1 MRSQLIADSGA
12 TKCEWRYVNDECEK
26 QFITPGISPY
36 FTTVEDITKIIDS
49 EVLRDVNGPISEVYF
64 YGTGLGNPAN
74 VTLMQEILE
83 RLLPDSTIS
92 CGTDMLAAARALA
105 KNERGVISILGTGS
119 NACYY
124 NGATITKNRP
134 ALGYVLGDEGSGA
147 YLGKKVV
154 QHYLYG
160 IFENDLCAAFEHK
173 FKTGKDEILNHVYKQ
188 PQASRYLAGF
198 TYFLAEHRGHYM
210 IENILQDGLGEFF
223 SIHLEQLEES
233 KSNPIHFIGS
243 VAEGFKDVIEELCIQ
258 FGFKIGTVL
267 KQPMDELVRYHLLN
281 SSR

>member
-12 TKCEWRYVNDECEK
+12 TKCEWRFVNDVCEK

-36 FTTVEDITKIIDS
+36 FTTTEDITKIIDY
-49 EVLRDVNGPISEVYF
+49 EVLKNIDVPVGEVHF
-64 YGTGLGNPAN
+64 YGTGLGNPSN
-74 VTLMQEILE
+74 VMLMKDILE
-83 RLLPDSTIS
+83 RLLPHSKIS

-105 KNERGVISILGTGS
+105 KNEKGVISILGTGS

-124 NGATITKNRP
+124 DGNTITKNRP

-160 IFENDLCAAFEHK
+160 IFEDDLRTAFEYK
-173 FKTGKDEILNHVYKQ
+173 FNSGKDEILNHVYKQ
-188 PQASRYLAGF
+188 SQASRYLAGF
-198 TYFLAEHRGHYM
+198 TYFLAEHRGHFM
-210 IENILQDGLGEFF
+210 IENILQDALGKFF
-223 SIHLEQLEES
+223 SVHLDQLEES
-233 KSNPIHFIGS
+233 KRYPVHFIGS

-258 FGFKIGTVL
+258 FGFKLGTVL
-267 KQPMDELVRYHLLN
+267 KQPMDELVCYHLLKP
-281 SSR
+281 